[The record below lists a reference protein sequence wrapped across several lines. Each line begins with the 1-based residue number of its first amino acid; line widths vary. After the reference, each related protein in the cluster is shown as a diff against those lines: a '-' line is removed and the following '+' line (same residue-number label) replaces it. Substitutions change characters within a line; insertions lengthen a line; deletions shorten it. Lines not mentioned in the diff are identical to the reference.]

1 MEVMTAGLKTGAV
14 TGRTLEAAGE
24 RAQGQVQ
31 QEEWKELG
39 SVHWV

>member
-31 QEEWKELG
+31 QEEWKEPG